1 MVQRHTLN
9 KIDALKE
16 ATTNVL
22 LGTLINFPLGF
33 IVLWLAQ
40 ALDIIVTDT
49 EQRIQ
54 LVIFQSIIFSIV
66 AIIRGTYVRL
76 YFAKKQL
83 TKVAQ

>member
-1 MVQRHTLN
+1 MN
-9 KIDALKE
+9 KIEALKE

-33 IVLWLAQ
+33 VVLWLAQ
-40 ALDIIVTDT
+40 TLGILVTDT

-83 TKVAQ
+83 TKVAE